1 MKAHS
6 SAIFLISTSLVSFA
20 YPKAVEN
27 ARRTNV
33 DLQDQKPTCF
43 PPTSFLTF
51 NWAYGGDSAGGVW
64 YLPVV
69 KSQRTWDQAV
79 EYCKTWENPD
89 TIKSG
94 LSTVYQKESFSEV
107 RVKSP
112 AWTTNDTRIT
122 NVITSARPQTYP
134 PVAPQISTI
143 ATVLTQEENE
153 YLLKIVETTCDTNSG
168 VEMWVGGVSFNTHQ
182 EWFWYPQQRNRKQA
196 KQSRKWILP
205 KV

>member
-6 SAIFLISTSLVSFA
+6 SAIFLISTSLVFSA
-20 YPKAVEN
+20 YSKAVEN
-27 ARRTNV
+27 ARRTNL

-79 EYCKTWENPD
+79 EYCKTLENPD
-89 TIKSG
+89 IIKSG
-94 LSTVYQKESFSEV
+94 LSTVYQKESFSEA

-112 AWTTNDTRIT
+112 AWTTYEIPTDEIGTDGPLTTRPQTTI
-122 NVITSARPQTYP
+122 PQTYP
-134 PVAPQISTI
+134 PVAPQIY
-143 ATVLTQEENE
+143 VLQIYFETEDSANGKMMNYYTGMHLSDFICE
-153 YLLKIVETTCDTNSG
+153 YRC
-168 VEMWVGGVSFNTHQ
+168 
-182 EWFWYPQQRNRKQA
+182 
-196 KQSRKWILP
+196 
-205 KV
+205 